1 MEKDFFQ
8 SNIVNSDR
16 ILYTPSAFAKQS
28 LIHLQEV
35 GTLKANKPHINKRSR
50 LASYLFFIVI
60 EGEGSLEYEGEKYHL
75 NENDCVFIDCRNNY
89 CHQSSEKLWKLK
101 WAHFNGENMNGI
113 YEKFTERCGS
123 PVFKTKN
130 PAKYE
135 TALDVIYETANSSD
149 YVRDMKIFEKLT
161 SLLSLI
167 MEDCWTA
174 EKEGYNSP
182 KKQNLFEIKEYID
195 TNISEKITLDEL
207 SEKFFVN
214 KFYLTRIFKDQ
225 FGISVNNYI
234 IQQRITYAKRLLR
247 FSDMTIEEIAATCG
261 ISDGNYFAKVFKKV
275 EGVSPRE
282 FRRRW

>member
-1 MEKDFFQ
+1 MNRELFKD
-8 SNIVNSDR
+8 NIVDSER

-35 GTLKANKPHINKRSR
+35 GTLKCLKPHISERSR
-50 LASYLFFIVI
+50 LTSYLFFVVI
-60 EGEGSLEYEGEKYHL
+60 EGDGILEYGGKTYELQAG
-75 NENDCVFIDCRNNY
+75 DCVFIDCRNNY
-89 CHQSSEKLWKLK
+89 YHKSSENLWKLK
-101 WAHFNGENMNGI
+101 WVHFYGESMNGI
-113 YEKFTERCGS
+113 YEKFTERSGE
-123 PVFKTKN
+123 PVFKAKN
-130 PAKYE
+130 SVQYI
-135 TALDVIYETANSSD
+135 DVLNEIYETANSSD

-167 MEDCWTA
+167 MEDCWTV

-195 TNISEKITLDEL
+195 LNISEKITLDEL
-207 SEKFFVN
+207 SEKFFIN

-247 FSDMTIEEIAATCG
+247 FSDMAIEEIAAACG
-261 ISDGNYFAKVFKKV
+261 INDGNYFAKLFKRV
-275 EGVSPRE
+275 EGISPRE